1 MENDSIGF
9 ARRRETGAGRSA
21 LAALVLLAGLAAWGC
36 SPSTQTGRP
45 GAALATMPVTMPD
58 RAVIQAELALT
69 PAQQAQGLMFRTELA
84 PDRGMLFV
92 DQGMMPRSFWM
103 YQTLIPL
110 DIIWMDNQRRI
121 VDISEN
127 TPPCPPE
134 LGRDCPNYGGEVPSQ
149 YVLELA
155 AGQIAA
161 RGLKIGDVLN
171 F

>member
-9 ARRRETGAGRSA
+9 ARRRETGAGRGV
-21 LAALVLLAGLAAWGC
+21 LASLVMLASLVGWGC

-45 GAALATMPVTMPD
+45 AAALARMSVTMPD

-84 PDRGMLFV
+84 PDQGMLFV
-92 DQGMMPRSFWM
+92 AAEMMPRSFWM
-103 YQTLIPL
+103 HQTLIPL

-121 VDISEN
+121 VEISEN

-155 AGQIAA
+155 GGQVAA
-161 RGLKIGDVLN
+161 RGLKIGHRLK